1 MLAAEALA
9 LRSLKRQAGVPAAS
23 VTVRPLMEKPQQL
36 ALHEAFSRVRG
47 LPLLSLT
54 AAISTPFGYQG
65 RGAWRT
71 EIRKAPKW
79 FIAFSS
85 FFTGT
90 AMRAATVPSTVF
102 SSTISS
108 LVFHCL

>member
-1 MLAAEALA
+1 
-9 LRSLKRQAGVPAAS
+9 
-23 VTVRPLMEKPQQL
+23 MEKPQQL

-54 AAISTPFGYQG
+54 AAISTPSRYAA
-65 RGAWRT
+65 RRAWRT
-71 EIRKAPKW
+71 EIRNAPNW
-79 FIAFSS
+79 FMAFSS

-90 AMRAATVPSTVF
+90 ARRAATVPSTVF

-108 LVFHCL
+108 LVFHCLRSEKHTSELQSLRHLGC